1 MSISFTIFLKIG
13 ILDKNKQLKLEKE
26 DIMKY
31 VAVFDVGGTEVKYGL
46 FDPADNTLVFKQ
58 SFPTCAENGAPFIY
72 NNIIDKINELKQ
84 NYDLMGVGI
93 SSAGV
98 IDSTTGVV
106 LNATKTIP
114 NFIGFKIIETV
125 SSATGLKVTVE
136 NDVNCFA
143 LAEIANRPNV
153 KDFVLITLGTGI
165 GGAIVVNRHIYRGF
179 SFASGEVG
187 RMYVG
192 DATWEESSSVKA
204 LVSLAQAQ
212 ELPINN
218 GIELFKLYDE
228 GNQEAIELINH
239 WFYRVAKGISN
250 LIYLFNPEIL
260 AIGGAI
266 SNRPTLVKELMP
278 FLKETCDATY
288 LKNTKIVHATLQ
300 SDGGLYG
307 AYYHF
312 WANYMKV

>member
-1 MSISFTIFLKIG
+1 
-13 ILDKNKQLKLEKE
+13 
-26 DIMKY
+26 MKY
-31 VAVFDVGGTEVKYGL
+31 IAVFDVGGTDVKYGV
-46 FDPADNTLVFKQ
+46 FNPATNSLVFKQ
-58 SFPTCAENGAPFIY
+58 SFPTEAHNGAPHIF
-72 NNIIDKINELKQ
+72 NNIINKINELKTL
-84 NYDLMGVGI
+84 YDLMGVGI

-98 IDSTTGVV
+98 IDSNTGQV

-114 NFIGFKIIETV
+114 QFIGFNIVETV
-125 SSATGLKVTVE
+125 SNATGLKVTVE

-143 LAEIANRPNV
+143 LAEITNRPEV

-179 SFASGEVG
+179 SYASGEVG

-192 DATWEESSSVKA
+192 DATWEETTSVKA

-212 ELPINN
+212 ELPIKN
-218 GIELFKLYDE
+218 GIELFQLYDQK
-228 GNQEAIELINH
+228 NPEAVELINH

-266 SNRPTLVKELMP
+266 SNRPTLIDELMP
-278 FLKETCDATY
+278 FLKETCDKTY

-312 WANYMKV
+312 CKNYMKA

>member
-1 MSISFTIFLKIG
+1 MKKRI
-13 ILDKNKQLKLEKE
+13 
-26 DIMKY
+26 IMKY
-31 VAVFDVGGTEVKYGL
+31 VAVFDVGGTDVKYGL
-46 FDPADNTLVFKQ
+46 FNPADSTLVFKQ
-58 SFPTCAENGAPFIY
+58 SFPTCAGKGGPFIY
-72 NNIIDKINELKQ
+72 QNIIDKTNELKQ
-84 NYDLMGVGI
+84 TYDLLGVGI

-114 NFIGFKIIETV
+114 NFIGLKISETV
-125 SSATGLKVTVE
+125 GQATGLKVTVE

-143 LAEIANRPNV
+143 LAEIANRPKI

-165 GGAIVVNRHIYRGF
+165 GGAIVVNRRIYRGA

-192 DATWEESSSVKA
+192 DVTWEETSSVKA

-212 ELPINN
+212 ELPVNN
-218 GIELFKLYDE
+218 GIELFRLYDE
-228 GNQEAIELINH
+228 GNKEAIELINH
-239 WFYRVAKGISN
+239 WYFRVAKGISN

-266 SNRPTLVKELMP
+266 SNRPTLIQELMP
-278 FLKETCDATY
+278 FLKKTCDATY
-288 LKNTKIVHATLQ
+288 LKNTKIVTATLQ

-312 WANYMKV
+312 CANYMKA